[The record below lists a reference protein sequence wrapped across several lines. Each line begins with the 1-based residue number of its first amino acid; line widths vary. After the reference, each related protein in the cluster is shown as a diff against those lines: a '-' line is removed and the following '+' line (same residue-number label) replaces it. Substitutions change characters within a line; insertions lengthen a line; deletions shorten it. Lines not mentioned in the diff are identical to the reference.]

1 MPNIKIMLDVNDGL
15 QYVLEPSDYMFM
27 PFINYTEPIDSRC
40 LLALLSYD
48 ENSIA
53 NEITLG
59 QRFFAKFG
67 LMVVYNREENS
78 AIMAIGGSEPINELI
93 SLILPIAIGVLFS
106 FLFFGL
112 VLYLINLKYKR
123 MRAEK
128 WLDIH

>member
-1 MPNIKIMLDVNDGL
+1 
-15 QYVLEPSDYMFM
+15 
-27 PFINYTEPIDSRC
+27 
-40 LLALLSYD
+40 
-48 ENSIA
+48 
-53 NEITLG
+53 
-59 QRFFAKFG
+59 
-67 LMVVYNREENS
+67 MVVYNREENS

-128 WLDIH
+128 WLDIHQDVLFGTTWGSMTEIEILETLVKNKSLA